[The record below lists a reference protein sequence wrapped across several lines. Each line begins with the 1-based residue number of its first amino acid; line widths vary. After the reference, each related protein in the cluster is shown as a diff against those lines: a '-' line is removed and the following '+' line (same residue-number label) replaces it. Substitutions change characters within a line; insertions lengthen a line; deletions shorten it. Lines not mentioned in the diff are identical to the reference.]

1 MGIFTKKK
9 KEIWN
14 ERARSGEK
22 IVYLDKG
29 DILIKK
35 NFDFDLVSSVISLGQ
50 RIGQHFNSEGT
61 GDGDWSS
68 GHVAL
73 ALDRQRLAE
82 QTGEGL
88 SINTFGVTSKKIA
101 PHEVSLVYYDVW
113 DCRDVDV
120 KKTAADFAESFTYA
134 RPLMQVAQRPTEN
147 YFAPAA
153 RKSIQPNI
161 GGKYD
166 LTKALPSVFGDHSV
180 RQVGEIGENID
191 PWATNVY
198 QYCCGVV
205 RQRKDMFCS
214 AFVVA
219 CYQAA
224 CAFLDATGQSIQ
236 GQQNR
241 CILNVNS
248 RWLTPRMYE
257 LKLEASQAYHR
268 KGTYR
273 YEDLDG
279 NNEIKSVA
287 SRVFAYLSQ
296 ADSTYANG
304 ITTGRFFEENKK
316 VKEMIARKKKQL
328 EDERALREKKTK
340 FLRALTRGVDAR
352 TVIQSL
358 LTPFEKQAY
367 ERLHDSIQKCRQF
380 QETLHFPA
388 VVYALY
394 HESFR
399 KILDDLEVG
408 ELLNQESI
416 LKVVLEQFDDEI
428 KKIGGFFLFHPLTP
442 GLSSRSEEQKLDAR
456 KRNNRRGV
464 KLP

>member
-9 KEIWN
+9 KEIWV

-22 IVYLDKG
+22 IVHLDKG

-73 ALDRQRLAE
+73 ALDRLRLAE

-88 SINTFGVTSKKIA
+88 SINTLGVTSKEIA

-113 DCRDVDV
+113 DCQDVNV

-153 RKSIQPNI
+153 RKSIQANI

-166 LTKALPSVFGDHSV
+166 LKRALPSVFGDHSV

-205 RQRKDMFCS
+205 RHRKDMFCS

-236 GQQNR
+236 GQQSR

-257 LKLEASQAYHR
+257 LKLEASQAYHL

-279 NNEIKSVA
+279 TNEIKSVA
-287 SRVFAYLSQ
+287 SRVFAHLSQ

-304 ITTGRFFEENKK
+304 ITTGRFFDENKK
-316 VKEMIARKKKQL
+316 VIEMIARKKKQL
-328 EDERALREKKTK
+328 EDERAVREKKTK
-340 FLRALTRGVDAR
+340 FLRALTRGIDAR

-380 QETLHFPA
+380 QESPHFPA

-408 ELLNQESI
+408 ELLKQESI

-428 KKIGGFFLFHPLTP
+428 KKIGGFLLFHPLTP

>member
-1 MGIFTKKK
+1 MGIFTKTKK
-9 KEIWN
+9 AEWT
-14 ERARSGEK
+14 ERARGAEK
-22 IVYLDKG
+22 LTHLDKG

-50 RIGQHFNSEGT
+50 RIGQYFNTEGT
-61 GDGDWSS
+61 GEGDWSS

-73 ALDRQRLAE
+73 ALDQLRLAE

-88 SINTFGVTSKKIA
+88 SINTFGVTSKELA

-113 DCRDVDV
+113 DCRDSNV
-120 KKTAADFAESFTYA
+120 KKMAAEFAESFTYG
-134 RPLMQVAQRPTEN
+134 RPIRQRAQLPAEN
-147 YFAPAA
+147 YFAPSA
-153 RKSIQPNI
+153 RQSIQPNI

-166 LTKALPSVFGDHSV
+166 LKRALPSVFGDHSA
-180 RQVGEIGENID
+180 RQVGQIGQNID
-191 PWATNVY
+191 PWAANVY
-198 QYCCGVV
+198 QYCCGLV
-205 RQRKDMFCS
+205 QHRKDMFCS

-224 CAFLDATGQSIQ
+224 CAFLDLNGHGIQ
-236 GQQNR
+236 GTRNG
-241 CILNVNS
+241 CILDVNS

-257 LKLEASQAYHR
+257 LKLQASDAYYR
-268 KGTYR
+268 KGTFR

-279 NNEIKSVA
+279 VNKIKSVS

-304 ITTGRFFEENKK
+304 ITTGRFFDENKK

-328 EDERALREKKTK
+328 EDERAVREKKTK
-340 FLRALTRGVDAR
+340 FLRALTRGIDAR

-380 QETLHFPA
+380 QESPHFPA

-408 ELLNQESI
+408 ELLKQESI
-416 LKVVLEQFDDEI
+416 LKVVLEQFDAEI
-428 KKIGGFFLFHPLTP
+428 KKIGGFLLFHPETP
-442 GLSSRSEEQKLDAR
+442 GLRRQTEEQTLDAV
-456 KRNNRRGV
+456 KRNNRTGV
-464 KLP
+464 KLS